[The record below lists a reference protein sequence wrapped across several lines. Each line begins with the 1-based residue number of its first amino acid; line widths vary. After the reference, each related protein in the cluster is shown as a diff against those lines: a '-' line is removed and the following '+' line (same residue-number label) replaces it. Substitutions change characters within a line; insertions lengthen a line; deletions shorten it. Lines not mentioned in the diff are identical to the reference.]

1 MKQLLTYLWNLL
13 TELSDE
19 SAYKRYLR
27 TSGQTHSPA
36 IWKEFADR
44 RYRRKYSN
52 AKCC

>member
-1 MKQLLTYLWNLL
+1 MKRLLVYLERLVR
-13 TELSDE
+13 ELSDE

-27 TSGQTHSPA
+27 ASGQAPSA
-36 IWKEFADR
+36 AAWKAFSDR